1 MEIQEQLANIEE
13 LQNTYELMLET
24 GDANSR
30 EAIQTFLAW
39 HTAAVE
45 FFAEELGVDEPLL
58 EKFQPKG
65 LDGNGY
71 VLRSVYHSI
80 LGIYA
85 MLKVKVRK
93 QAELM
98 NKASH
103 PDVEQP
109 MNHIKPK
116 KIFIS
121 HSHDDEEFAKALVNL
136 LVLMGFEANKE
147 IFCSSVPDC
156 WVEDGE
162 DFIDVIKK
170 HFDEYELY
178 VIYIHSPR
186 FYNRHI
192 TLNEMGAAWVLQSAY
207 SSFLTS
213 DMSFGDMDAVVPQTK
228 VAVKVDE
235 TDAEARMNSWR
246 KRILTWFGKEQTND
260 NFWETSRDRFL
271 STVREF
277 SYPKQ
282 EETTKT
288 TKLQKEE
295 SELSDKDKEILK
307 QWVKS
312 GSIEM
317 YKAEYMGGGTIIL
330 GDEQYTYG
338 TAREEADWND
348 FFRRLLQM
356 GFIESTGRGGDSAR
370 YLLTAKAYKYFD

>member
-1 MEIQEQLANIEE
+1 MEHNEITEQLEKIEA
-13 LQNTYELMLET
+13 LRNAYEVECKRFE
-24 GDANSR
+24 NSN
-30 EAIQTFLAW
+30 EAIRAFHTW
-39 HTAAVE
+39 HMAAVE
-45 FFAEELGVDEPLL
+45 LFVELFGEEDNQLR
-58 EKFQPKG
+58 KFQPEG
-65 LDGNGY
+65 IEGNGY
-71 VLRSVYHSI
+71 VLRDEYHAI
-80 LGIYA
+80 LGTYT
-85 MLKVKVRK
+85 MLKVRVKKYGMQNTTTDMKGQEENVK
-93 QAELM
+93 L
-98 NKASH
+98 
-103 PDVEQP
+103 
-109 MNHIKPK
+109 K

-213 DMSFGDMDAVVPQTK
+213 DMSFGDMDAVVPKTK
-228 VAVKVDE
+228 VAVKVDD

-282 EETTKT
+282 EETTK
-288 TKLQKEE
+288 LQKEE
-295 SELSDKDKEILK
+295 SELFDKDKEILK
-307 QWVKS
+307 QWVNS